1 MLWKPILILVLSFIT
16 SDPQMPQL
24 KMPGERQPDALPREL
39 SETETQKILRENT
52 PRPRVEVTLKVS
64 DTRLAS
70 ALKFVEES
78 QYKSAAQDVDVYA
91 ALIVYAD
98 AYTRKLPASQTK
110 DRNECLKKIEQAIF
124 KQTRTVDAVLRQFP
138 VDYRE
143 GVAPKIDQVKKI
155 RLRAV
160 NDLLG
165 GGQVIKTSDEYP

>member
-1 MLWKPILILVLSFIT
+1 MMWKTILILTLSFIA
-16 SDPQMPQL
+16 SNSQAPQL
-24 KMPGERQPDALPREL
+24 KTSGERQADALPRDL
-39 SETETQKILRENT
+39 TETETQKILKEEN
-52 PRPRVEVTLKVS
+52 PRTRVDATLKVS
-64 DTRLAS
+64 DLRLAS

-78 QYKSAAQDVDVYA
+78 QYKSAAQDVDVYS

-98 AYTRKLPASQTK
+98 AYTRKLPASQIK
-110 DRNECLKKIEQAIF
+110 DRNNCLKKIEQAIF

-143 GVAPKIDQVKKI
+143 GVQPKIDQVKKI

-165 GGQVIKTSDEYP
+165 DGNMIKTSE